1 MDSLIRSNVLEQL
14 DIIVVND
21 GSKDHTA
28 EIVQKY
34 VEKYGN
40 SIRLINKKMED
51 MLFVLILASINVNKQ
66 HKFMTC
72 IATFMYPLAAA
83 SVILASLK
91 YKSSAIISA
100 FNVMVNYRLKFN
112 LQGFEQ
118 YGVNLLG
125 QRIKSNQEY
134 IDQNFVNHY
143 FI

>member
-1 MDSLIRSNVLEQL
+1 
-14 DIIVVND
+14 
-21 GSKDHTA
+21 
-28 EIVQKY
+28 
-34 VEKYGN
+34 
-40 SIRLINKKMED
+40 
-51 MLFVLILASINVNKQ
+51 
-66 HKFMTC
+66 MTC

-143 FI
+143 FYYRLWICLYAHRIWIDFICNNNVFVYLSFSLCYENEQY